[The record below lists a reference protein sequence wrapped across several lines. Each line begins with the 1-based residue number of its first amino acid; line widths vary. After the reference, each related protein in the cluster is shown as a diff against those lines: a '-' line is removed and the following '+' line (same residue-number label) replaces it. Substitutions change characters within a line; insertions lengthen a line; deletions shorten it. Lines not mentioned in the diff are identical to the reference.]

1 MIHMSKTVSLINC
14 LIGLSAGCLS
24 LSYYFMF
31 FYWDQEI
38 TGTDAFQSCV
48 VTVMSGTLIA
58 ATVQIY
64 IKSEKI
70 TLNDE
75 I

>member
-1 MIHMSKTVSLINC
+1 
-14 LIGLSAGCLS
+14 
-24 LSYYFMF
+24 MF